1 MSKLQNETYLIKILD
16 LMRDDVENG
25 HRGEFFHKFYDLK
38 EQTYTHVSAEVVR
51 LYKSILRTAVKK
63 FKSDKSM
70 NNVLSAAIS
79 LCHNLIPTINYDME
93 IDEIFTVCLELDD
106 ARTKANIIT
115 ALGEYNPES
124 PLFKDYFDSQSN
136 RIAAEA
142 MTIEAKKVLSPEIID
157 RIDLF
162 LKSSNPYFVA
172 SGIYMVAML
181 ADHFH
186 ETKNATEQKKLAR
199 FYPLISKYTGHPH
212 EMIRKRAQK
221 SIGAVE
227 TLKSAA

>member
-25 HRGEFFHKFYDLK
+25 QRGEFFHKFYDLK
-38 EQTYTHVSAEVVR
+38 EQNYTQISPEVIR

-63 FKSDKSM
+63 FKADRSM
-70 NNVLSAAIS
+70 NNVLSAVIS
-79 LCHNLIPTINYDME
+79 LCHNLIPTSSYDIEM
-93 IDEIFTVCLELDD
+93 DEIFNVCLELDD

-142 MTIEAKKVLSPEIID
+142 MTIEAKKTLSPEIIT

-181 ADHFH
+181 AEHF
-186 ETKNATEQKKLAR
+186 KNSKSFEEQKKLAQ
-199 FYPLISKYTGHPH
+199 FYPLISKYSSHPH
-212 EMIRKRAQK
+212 EMIRKRA
-221 SIGAVE
+221 
-227 TLKSAA
+227 LKSMSSVDVLRTAA